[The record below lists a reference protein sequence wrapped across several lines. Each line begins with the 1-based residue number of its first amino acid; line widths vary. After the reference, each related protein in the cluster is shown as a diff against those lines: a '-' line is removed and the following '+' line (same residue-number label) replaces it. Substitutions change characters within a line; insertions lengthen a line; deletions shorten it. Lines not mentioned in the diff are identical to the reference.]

1 MMDFGLTNEEKASML
16 QSNII
21 TLKRELYAA
30 LIRLNIDPDGFD
42 AAAWSTPDIVTD
54 HDQVRVTNILNSIE
68 LCKQKLEEM

>member
-1 MMDFGLTNEEKASML
+1 MIDFGLTNEEKISML
-16 QSNII
+16 ESNII

-42 AAAWSTPDIVTD
+42 ATTWNTPDIVTD

-68 LCKQKLEEM
+68 LCKQKLAAM